1 MVRRVVDLDA
11 VRASRVRLDAL
22 AIAHPELLSDENRA
36 RLAVAL
42 ADLKGCDVDE
52 NDDENEE
59 ESPDDVGKRK
69 ADRSPTAGRR
79 DCDAGA
85 AGTNGNG

>member
-11 VRASRVRLDAL
+11 VRAARVRLDAL
-22 AIAHPELLSDENRA
+22 AVAHPELLSDENRA

-52 NDDENEE
+52 NEE
-59 ESPDDVGKRK
+59 ESPDPVSERK
-69 ADRSPTAGRR
+69 TDRAPTACRR
-79 DCDAGA
+79 DCDVGA
-85 AGTNGNG
+85 SGAHGNG